1 MKQTAVEW
9 LIDKIY
15 FTRVEVN
22 RELLDQAIEMEK
34 QQIENAFE
42 NGDRNN
48 DIECL
53 NAYCN
58 GTFETIN
65 AEQYYNETFNK

>member
-1 MKQTAVEW
+1 
-9 LIDKIY
+9 
-15 FTRVEVN
+15 
-22 RELLDQAIEMEK
+22 MEK
-34 QQIENAFE
+34 QQIIESFK

-65 AEQYYNETFNK
+65 AEQFYKETFNK